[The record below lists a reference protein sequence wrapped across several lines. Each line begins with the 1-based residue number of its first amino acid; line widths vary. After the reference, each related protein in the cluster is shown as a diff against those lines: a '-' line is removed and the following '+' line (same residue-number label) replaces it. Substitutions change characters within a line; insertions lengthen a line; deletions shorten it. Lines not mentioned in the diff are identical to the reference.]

1 MWKYF
6 VKTILYCNVRNISEL
21 KKATYVKNCQLS
33 SLKLSN
39 FRTAETPLSKLLDWA
54 NSETNETKKGTF
66 RNHSPFIYANEMNS
80 KSEGFLKYDI
90 SSFRISLAV
99 ELFYINYI
107 IIHEKALEIECFWSY
122 PFWFLNLPNL
132 AILEVSRSSTE
143 NSRPNLN
150 WLSLKLPFLVS
161 EFAQLCN
168 FESLQELPLKIA
180 GHSFAVF

>member
-33 SLKLSN
+33 SLKLGN

-90 SSFRISLAV
+90 SSFRMSLAV
-99 ELFYINYI
+99 ELSCINYI
-107 IIHEKALEIECFWSY
+107 ILNEKDF
-122 PFWFLNLPNL
+122 
-132 AILEVSRSSTE
+132 R
-143 NSRPNLN
+143 N
-150 WLSLKLPFLVS
+150 WMLLKLPYLVS
-161 EFAQLCN
+161 EFSQSSN
-168 FESLQELPLKIA
+168 FGNVQEF
-180 GHSFAVF
+180 H

>member
-80 KSEGFLKYDI
+80 KSENQL
-90 SSFRISLAV
+90 FRIWHKQLQNEPCSR
-99 ELFYINYI
+99 I
-107 IIHEKALEIECFWSY
+107 ILYQLHNNPWKDF
-122 PFWFLNLPNL
+122 
-132 AILEVSRSSTE
+132 R
-143 NSRPNLN
+143 N
-150 WLSLKLPFLVS
+150 WMLLKLPFLVS
-161 EFAQLCN
+161 EFAQSSN
-168 FESLQELPLKIA
+168 FR
-180 GHSFAVF
+180 SFKEFHWK

>member
-80 KSEGFLKYDI
+80 KSENQL
-90 SSFRISLAV
+90 FRIWHKQLQNEQKSDVPSLDFTISKICIANLLYILLLWSLSSHV
-99 ELFYINYI
+99 STLKNSTPKTWMVIKIFDYINTD
-107 IIHEKALEIECFWSY
+107 F
-122 PFWFLNLPNL
+122 FL
-132 AILEVSRSSTE
+132 
-143 NSRPNLN
+143 
-150 WLSLKLPFLVS
+150 
-161 EFAQLCN
+161 
-168 FESLQELPLKIA
+168 
-180 GHSFAVF
+180 

>member
-80 KSEGFLKYDI
+80 KSENQL
-90 SSFRISLAV
+90 FRIWHKQLQNEPCSRIILYQ
-99 ELFYINYI
+99 LH
-107 IIHEKALEIECFWSY
+107 IIHEKTLEIECFWSC
-122 PFWFLNLPNL
+122 PFWFLNLPNH
-132 AILEVSRSSTE
+132 AILKVCRRNTE
-143 NSRPNLN
+143 NSRP
-150 WLSLKLPFLVS
+150 
-161 EFAQLCN
+161 
-168 FESLQELPLKIA
+168 
-180 GHSFAVF
+180 